1 MVEHRS
7 GGHSSAA
14 RACLPALSGR
24 LDPAT
29 TARVRQ
35 MAEDPSTTTED
46 LRQLRA
52 EYAAEQARR
61 REANAQLDRDLQAL
75 TAALAELPQRGR
87 RP

>member
-1 MVEHRS
+1 
-7 GGHSSAA
+7 
-14 RACLPALSGR
+14 
-24 LDPAT
+24 
-29 TARVRQ
+29 